1 MKVKLF
7 AKKGTAIH
15 KAELVI
21 DSDHDNKVE
30 QIESTSSDELWFR
43 VDVESLSRS
52 IHRFCLFISSQNES
66 GNHTLVE
73 EYSFDYSTMP
83 LFNSNHVNPLI
94 RMKWIQPL
102 ISVFLLLF
110 SLGILLFNSPSSSY
124 ELLAWTP
131 SSPRASSLPHYLKT
145 IQYRLQRVLAISIL
159 RYLFFSFILSLC
171 FGVYFIGRMDGVWFV
186 AFAWGVFTFDPK
198 NGFEYA
204 FWTELFMWGALEC
217 LGIAIPM
224 LLFCMQSVYKTRYD
238 MDKRRKR
245 RGDCWSRWILCSI
258 ACITFLI
265 QLLLLLFN
273 FPLHVCFLS
282 VNLVLFPFV
291 SILIPIVFFKK

>member
-30 QIESTSSDELWFR
+30 QIESASWDELWFR

-52 IHRFCLFISSQNES
+52 IHQFCLFISYQNES

-131 SSPRASSLPHYLKT
+131 ASPRASSLPHYLKT

-159 RYLFFSFILSLC
+159 RYLFFFFVLSLC

-198 NGFEYA
+198 NDFEYA

>member
-1 MKVKLF
+1 M
-7 AKKGTAIH
+7 IH

-30 QIESTSSDELWFR
+30 QIESTSWDELWFR
-43 VDVESLSRS
+43 VNVESLSRS
-52 IHRFCLFISSQNES
+52 IHRFCLFISYQNES

-94 RMKWIQPL
+94 RMKWVQPL
-102 ISVFLLLF
+102 ISVFLH
-110 SLGILLFNSPSSSY
+110 

-159 RYLFFSFILSLC
+159 RYLFFSFVLSLC

-238 MDKRRKR
+238 MDKK